1 VIDTSLGTAG
11 QAGGALQIVKKL
23 NDGLRLLQLDAS
35 PVKDGTDNAESPPG
49 LWDVEKRLFKDN
61 ESARTALVELE
72 VDGLSEAEAR
82 SVLERRVE
90 IGK

>member
-1 VIDTSLGTAG
+1 
-11 QAGGALQIVKKL
+11 
-23 NDGLRLLQLDAS
+23 
-35 PVKDGTDNAESPPG
+35 
-49 LWDVEKRLFKDN
+49 VEKRLFKDN